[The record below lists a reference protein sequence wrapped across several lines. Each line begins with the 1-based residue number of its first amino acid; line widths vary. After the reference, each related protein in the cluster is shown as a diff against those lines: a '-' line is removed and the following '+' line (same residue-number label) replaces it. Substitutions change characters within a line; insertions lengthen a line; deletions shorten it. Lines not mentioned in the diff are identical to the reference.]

1 MSINPIFHKGIIS
14 LKVNISVKFLIFAL
28 IALCVY
34 LSTNQLL
41 FFTSAICIIAILSIS
56 WRVNLPFIITFC
68 LLFQWFQVFANVLF
82 GDFLQLPVNELYH
95 TPNGDLAI
103 YLSLIGIFVISIG
116 IYTIVRKIRIPT
128 KQQLKEQVI
137 KFSFR
142 RLIIAYLFFSF
153 IYPFVVSIGYK
164 YGGIL
169 QIIYILLSIK
179 WVLFVIITYYVLLTK
194 ENKNILLLII
204 LVEFILGFT
213 GYFSS
218 FKTPIL
224 YFAIAMLTFKRE
236 VNTKDIIRFVIVI
249 VIALP
254 LILLWQGIKEDYR
267 KILNGGTRQQT
278 VTISKGDALSTV
290 FDLATNITEEQK
302 KFAVINTFERLA
314 YTQFFSYTLDRVPKI
329 LPYENG
335 DLWLN
340 SLGFTFLPRILFPN
354 KGSLD
359 ASAKTNR
366 YTGLNFT
373 RAAQGTSISLG
384 YFVDG
389 YIDFGYIGMFIPLI
403 IIGFVAGFI
412 FKYFVTMKLN
422 LIFNY
427 SLITVILFENFMAF
441 ETDGTKL
448 IGGFAV
454 SFVYNA
460 ILCVFLYPRL
470 IRWLTYNKEC

>member
-1 MSINPIFHKGIIS
+1 MSSIS
-14 LKVNISVKFLIFAL
+14 KNNNIYVVVNTNVKILIFTL

-34 LSTNQLL
+34 LSTNELL
-41 FFTSAICIIAILSIS
+41 FFTSSLCIIAILSIS
-56 WRVNLPFIITFC
+56 WRINLPFIITFC
-68 LLFQWFQVFANVLF
+68 LIFQWFQVFANVLF

-95 TPNGDLAI
+95 TSNGDFAV
-103 YLSLIGIFVISIG
+103 YLSLIGILVISIG
-116 IYTIVRKIRIPT
+116 IYTIVRKIKIPT
-128 KQQLKEQVI
+128 IQQLQEEVV

-142 RLIIAYLFFSF
+142 RLIIVYLIISF
-153 IYPFVVSIGYK
+153 LYPFLVSFGYQ
-164 YGGIL
+164 YGGLL
-169 QIIYILLSIK
+169 QAIYIFLSFK
-179 WVLFVIITYYVLLTK
+179 WVLFVIITYHVLLTK
-194 ENKNILLLII
+194 KNKNILFLII
-204 LVEFILGFT
+204 AVEFILGLT

-218 FKTPIL
+218 FKTPLL
-224 YFAIAMLTFKRE
+224 YLVIASLTFKKE
-236 VNTKDIIRFVIVI
+236 VYAKDIIRFLILLGVAV
-249 VIALP
+249 P
-254 LILLWQGIKEDYR
+254 LILLWQGIKPEYR
-267 KILNGGTRQQT
+267 KILNGGTRQQN
-278 VTISKGDALSTV
+278 VTIGKGDALSTV
-290 FDLATNITEEQK
+290 LDLATNITEEQK

-340 SLGFTFLPRILFPN
+340 SLGFTFLPRILFPD

-373 RAAQGTSISLG
+373 RAAQGTSVSLG

-389 YIDFGYIGMFIPLI
+389 YIDFGYVGMFIPLL
-403 IIGFVAGFI
+403 IIGLIVGFI
-412 FKYFVTMKLN
+412 YWYFVTMKLN

-427 SLITVILFENFMAF
+427 ALISVILLENFMAF
-441 ETDGTKL
+441 EIDGTKL

-460 ILCVFLYPRL
+460 ILCIFLYPRL
-470 IRWLTYNKEC
+470 IRWLTYNKEG